1 MTIKR
6 IYMTRE
12 STVTMILT
20 ISMVISTALLIIFST
35 ALPFHLANAQPS
47 SVTKPPL
54 PVILV
59 HGYFEDQ
66 FVWNEWQELLQNKS
80 IESFPVTF
88 RQSHDEC
95 GSANDHAN
103 ELGEIVKEV
112 KMKTGQ
118 DKVNIVGHSKGGLD
132 ARVFLADNITRDDV
146 ANLIMIGTPNAGSP
160 LADLV
165 VHSSLPVLAQF
176 GNPFAEYWLC
186 APAINDLQT
195 TTSIIDADQNPKTN
209 YYTIAGNWSPF
220 FSCSASLI
228 DTPGSRYLRFVLG
241 LGANDGIVPVE
252 SVESQPYFLNLPH
265 SSHCH
270 QDLLGDE
277 EFKIAEPILLGK

>member
-1 MTIKR
+1 
-6 IYMTRE
+6 
-12 STVTMILT
+12 MILA
-20 ISMVISTALLIIFST
+20 IFMVISTALLIMFST
-35 ALPFHLANAQPS
+35 ASLPFHLANAQPNTA
-47 SVTKPPL
+47 TKPPL

-59 HGYFEDQ
+59 HGYFEGPS
-66 FVWNEWQELLQNKS
+66 VWNEWQELLQNKS
-80 IESFPVTF
+80 IKSFPVTF
-88 RQSHDEC
+88 QQSEDEC

-103 ELGEIVKEV
+103 ELGEKINEV
-112 KMKTGQ
+112 KMKTGE

-165 VHSSLPVLAQF
+165 THSSLPILAQF

-195 TTSIIDADQNPKTN
+195 TASIIDADQNPNTN

-228 DTPGSRYLRFVLG
+228 DTPGSNYLNFVLG
-241 LGANDGIVPVE
+241 MDNDGIVPVE

-265 SSHCH
+265 SFHCH